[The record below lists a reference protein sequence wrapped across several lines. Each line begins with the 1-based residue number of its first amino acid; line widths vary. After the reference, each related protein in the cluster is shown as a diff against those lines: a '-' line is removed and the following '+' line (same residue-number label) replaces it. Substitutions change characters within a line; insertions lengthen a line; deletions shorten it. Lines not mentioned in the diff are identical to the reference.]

1 MILPTYR
8 RITEEDLND
17 APKGN
22 WKGKLLYAINLFM
35 QQLYSGLSNNLTPEQ
50 NCIAQTKTFSL
61 VGSST
66 PSKNIYGFNTT
77 YNYNPTGIDV
87 LSLQPTD
94 GSSAIFTVAP
104 YVSWNWLNGQFNVIG
119 ISGLTD
125 SVPYTVTLRVWWPA
139 VLNL

>member
-8 RITEEDLND
+8 RITDEDLND

-61 VGSST
+61 IGSST
-66 PSKNIYGFNTT
+66 VANNVYSFTTT
-77 YNYNPTGIDV
+77 YNYNPLGRDV

-94 GSSAIFTVAP
+94 GSSAVFAADP
-104 YVSWNWLNGQFNVIG
+104 YVSWNWTNGSFNVIG
-119 ISGLTD
+119 ITNLTD
-125 SVPYTVTLRVWWPA
+125 GVPYTVTIRVWWPQ
-139 VLNL
+139 VQN